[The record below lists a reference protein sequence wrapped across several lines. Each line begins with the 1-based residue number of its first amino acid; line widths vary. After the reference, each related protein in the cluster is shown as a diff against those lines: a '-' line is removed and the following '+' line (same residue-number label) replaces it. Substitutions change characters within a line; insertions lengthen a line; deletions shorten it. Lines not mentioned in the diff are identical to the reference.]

1 MSLPLSSPVVRRL
14 AAVAAA
20 CACLLGLAWAWAQ
33 PAAARTQPMDLRVS
47 VSLAPG
53 SGAALK
59 YRGSFTGAPL
69 GRGKVSLV
77 TRLGGGGDA
86 TVRYTMSTSRGT
98 FSGSARVTLSYHGST
113 VGYRGRATIT
123 KGTGAYR
130 RLRSSNLLVAG
141 TAGLTAERVTLSL
154 SGPISS

>member
-1 MSLPLSSPVVRRL
+1 MSLSLPTRVVRRL
-14 AAVAAA
+14 AVAGAV
-20 CACLLGLAWAWAQ
+20 CACLLGLGWASAQ

-47 VSLAPG
+47 VALAPG
-53 SGAALK
+53 SGSALR

-98 FSGSARVTLSYHGST
+98 FSGAADVTLSYHGAT
-113 VGYRGRATIT
+113 VTYRGRANIT
-123 KGTGAYR
+123 TGTGAYR
-130 RLRSSNLLVAG
+130 SLRSSSLRIAG